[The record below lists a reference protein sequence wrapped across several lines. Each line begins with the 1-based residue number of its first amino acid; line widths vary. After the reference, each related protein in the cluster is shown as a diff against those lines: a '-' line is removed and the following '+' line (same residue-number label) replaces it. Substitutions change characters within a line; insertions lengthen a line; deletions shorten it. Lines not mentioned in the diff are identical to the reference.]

1 MHGIQNFRNSFS
13 ILIPCRLQQAIRLF
27 KGCYD
32 ILPVFTHNRVTE
44 FSANL
49 CIGNKYSRPLLIKCK
64 VSQMYQK
71 RQPDSPASG
80 PVQPDSALPATLLN
94 QQFIIRSYR
103 CLALRCRCRI
113 YGKCIFLIIGSLNH
127 NVNALTYAKI
137 INGSLITGTLVI
149 IYLITFRRSSDYR
162 RIRINWIRCQISII
176 RTTRC
181 LSVAV

>member
-103 CLALRCRCRI
+103 CLALRCRLYNNIILTVFLHLKSYRAVILYILCR
-113 YGKCIFLIIGSLNH
+113 LNH
-127 NVNALTYAKI
+127 FFRRI
-137 INGSLITGTLVI
+137 INIHIPTVLNILILFI
-149 IYLITFRRSSDYR
+149 K
-162 RIRINWIRCQISII
+162 
-176 RTTRC
+176 
-181 LSVAV
+181 

>member
-71 RQPDSPASG
+71 CQHIIFAFKSRSHEGSDNYTALFHVINFFQALFRQILNLTARRPG
-80 PVQPDSALPATLLN
+80 QCNQILLS
-94 QQFIIRSYR
+94 Q
-103 CLALRCRCRI
+103 L
-113 YGKCIFLIIGSLNH
+113 H
-127 NVNALTYAKI
+127 
-137 INGSLITGTLVI
+137 
-149 IYLITFRRSSDYR
+149 YLINNS
-162 RIRINWIRCQISII
+162 
-176 RTTRC
+176 
-181 LSVAV
+181 